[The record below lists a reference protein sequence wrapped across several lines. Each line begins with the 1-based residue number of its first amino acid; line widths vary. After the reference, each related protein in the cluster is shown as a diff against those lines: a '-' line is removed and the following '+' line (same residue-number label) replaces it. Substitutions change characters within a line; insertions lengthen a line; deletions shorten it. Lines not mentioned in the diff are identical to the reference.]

1 MENRPEHRTIE
12 LPEQKNY
19 DVSYGLAL
27 KIAAES
33 LRDSKKLE
41 DICRKSESAC
51 VLSNSGQ
58 AIQVKYLNQIYQI
71 SWPEIEISLMDSR
84 ELVDLRDKILI
95 LDYLNTAKGTPLSGA
110 AITFQELPE
119 VSSYYPT
126 FSKRAVQPLI
136 DNFGGRPE
144 RLFDVSRQL
153 GAEKASFGDA
163 SVTITAF
170 SRVPI
175 SYVIW
180 KGDEEFPAN
189 ANILFDKTIHDYLPN
204 EDIIVLCQTI
214 TWRLVKSLI
223 NETNRPK
230 G

>member
-1 MENRPEHRTIE
+1 M
-12 LPEQKNY
+12 
-19 DVSYGLAL
+19 AL
-27 KIAAES
+27 KLAAER
-33 LRDSKKLE
+33 LRSSEKIE
-41 DICRKSESAC
+41 DVCRKSESLC
-51 VLSNSGQ
+51 TVYDSGQ
-58 AIQVKYLNQIYQI
+58 SIQVRYLNRIYQV
-71 SWPEIEISLMDSR
+71 SWPDVEISLADRR
-84 ELVDLRDKILI
+84 EPVELRDKILI
-95 LDYLNTAKGTPLSGA
+95 LDYLNTAKGTPLTGA

-136 DNFGGRPE
+136 DNFGSRPE

-214 TWRLVKSLI
+214 TWILVKSLLS
-223 NETNRPK
+223 ETNK
-230 G
+230 QNI